1 MARIPNT
8 VIERLKAEV
17 SVERL
22 GTSGST
28 GPRGQVSHVAR
39 TGGRRGQVSHL
50 ACSASRRCIAV
61 RG

>member
-22 GTSGST
+22 GTS

>member
-22 GTSGST
+22 GT
-28 GPRGQVSHVAR
+28 GPRGQVSHVARVAR

>member
-22 GTSGST
+22 GTSRDLGVRSLMLPGHT
-28 GPRGQVSHVAR
+28 AR
-39 TGGRRGQVSHL
+39 TP
-50 ACSASRRCIAV
+50 
-61 RG
+61 